1 MLNLSSYLAG
11 LIISTVKNDIKGGA
25 RQVIQGNYYE
35 NVTLSGTIGQVL
47 TGLFDIDLPG
57 DIRDVSYDITHWEW
71 SKEHGIQFTLDMV
84 GILPLIGVLK
94 YGDEA
99 KALIKGGNI
108 ADALANAAS
117 RRSIRIINAVT
128 EFSTMNRVKQIR
140 GLLPSDLKRE
150 GNFAIANVNI
160 FGLKNEFYAH
170 SGINVIADARS
181 AQNVVS
187 DISVKPT
194 SHIFQASYAVTSDGR
209 KAIRDYD
216 SEYKILTD
224 IASKL
229 GNNVNTTGHIKL
241 FTELEPCLS
250 CQDIVLQFLQKYKNI
265 TIEIIHNGNIR
276 LIP

>member
-1 MLNLSSYLAG
+1 MINPSSYLAG
-11 LIISTVKNDIKGGA
+11 LITSTVKNDIKGGA

-140 GLLPSDLKRE
+140 GLLPSGLKTGLSQQQMLILLLCQDLKVS
-150 GNFAIANVNI
+150 FTLI
-160 FGLKNEFYAH
+160 
-170 SGINVIADARS
+170 
-181 AQNVVS
+181 VV
-187 DISVKPT
+187 
-194 SHIFQASYAVTSDGR
+194 
-209 KAIRDYD
+209 
-216 SEYKILTD
+216 
-224 IASKL
+224 
-229 GNNVNTTGHIKL
+229 
-241 FTELEPCLS
+241 
-250 CQDIVLQFLQKYKNI
+250 
-265 TIEIIHNGNIR
+265 
-276 LIP
+276 